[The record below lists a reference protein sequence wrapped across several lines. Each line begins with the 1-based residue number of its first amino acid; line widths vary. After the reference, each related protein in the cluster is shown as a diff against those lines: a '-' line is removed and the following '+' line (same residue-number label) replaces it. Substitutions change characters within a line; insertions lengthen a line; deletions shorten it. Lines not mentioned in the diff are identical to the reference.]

1 MLSSEVLPAPFGPM
15 METMRPM
22 GMSIDTLST
31 AVTPPN
37 RLPTPAT
44 ESWTGAA
51 ALICWDA
58 GVKFMQPALAQ
69 RARWARDDNNIR
81 ADAPA
86 RLNPPRIRLAAVAKA
101 SSPCSEV

>member
-1 MLSSEVLPAPFGPM
+1 MLRSEVLPAPFGPM
-15 METMRPM
+15 METMRPV

-31 AVTPPN
+31 AVTPPK

-58 GVKFMQPALAQ
+58 GAKFMRPALAL
-69 RARWARDDNNIR
+69 RARRARDNNNAH

-86 RLNPPRIRLAAVAKA
+86 RLNPPRFLLPPVRESQVL
-101 SSPCSEV
+101 